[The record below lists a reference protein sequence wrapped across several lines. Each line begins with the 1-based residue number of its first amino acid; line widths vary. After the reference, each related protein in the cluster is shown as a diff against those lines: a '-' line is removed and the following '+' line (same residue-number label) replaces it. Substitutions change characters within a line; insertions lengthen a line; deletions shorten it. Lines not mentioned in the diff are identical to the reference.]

1 MSWGTCYSGSNNIH
15 FNFPPIMTDGR
26 NYATW
31 QPGAVIN
38 EQLREKNNIT
48 SNSDY
53 RQYLIRNADEVMQA
67 NLISACDSCGFNL
80 NLISNGNN
88 NNGGGGDS
96 RDPKPFL
103 FSSPWDRSQ
112 PFGYESSDLKNLYL
126 SRYELQSRMMAP
138 ALNQEQYLTGGF
150 QNPNS

>member
-31 QPGAVIN
+31 QPGAVVN
-38 EQLREKNNIT
+38 EIIREKNNIT
-48 SNSDY
+48 SNSQY
-53 RQYLIRNADEVMQA
+53 RQYLTHNATEVMQA
-67 NLISACDSCGFNL
+67 NLVGACDACGFNL
-80 NLISNGNN
+80 NLISNDNNGNGNN
-88 NNGGGGDS
+88 GS
-96 RDPKPFL
+96 ITPFL
-103 FSSPWDRSQ
+103 FSSPWDQSQ

-138 ALNQEQYLTGGF
+138 SLSQEQYLTGGYP
-150 QNPNS
+150 NPNS

>member
-15 FNFPPIMTDGR
+15 FNYPPIMADGR
-26 NYATW
+26 NYAMW

-38 EQLREKNNIT
+38 EQIREKNNIT

-67 NLISACDSCGFNL
+67 NLIGACDSCGFNL
-80 NLISNGNN
+80 NLISNSNDNAYSGNY
-88 NNGGGGDS
+88 
-96 RDPKPFL
+96 PKPFL

-150 QNPNS
+150 PNPNS